1 MKSKKGDISDWIK
14 NPTLRVIYNTVAQ
27 ILYVARL
34 GLTFEGIGEQ
44 MLKFFETTGG
54 IVTLLFETLYY
65 LVRPPYRFRLF
76 LQQAA
81 VVGWQTIPLI
91 ATTLGFLGMIVMLEL
106 KFQLTRVLHNISLIP
121 GIAGLMFFREFGAT
135 VVMAMLAAKV
145 GAGFTAELGGM
156 KTTDQIDALELLGV
170 SPVHYLVAPRFAAC
184 MVMGMAL
191 SVIGL
196 FAAFMMGFL
205 ASLGTFNYQTYL
217 GTMNAYVGWPDFINL
232 ILKALALGWVVPI
245 TSCYYGLKTQ
255 GGARGVGE
263 ATTKAVVTGILI
275 IIILDFTISA
285 IADKLV
291 SAVLSFT

>member
-1 MKSKKGDISDWIK
+1 MSNWIKIK
-14 NPTLRVIYNTVAQ
+14 NPTLRVIVAALDQ
-27 ILYVARL
+27 VLYIARL
-34 GLTFEGIGEQ
+34 GLTFQNIGDN
-44 MLKFFETTGG
+44 LLIFLETVGG
-54 IVTLLFETLYY
+54 IAKLLVETLFH
-65 LVRPPYRFRLF
+65 LARPPYRFRLF
-76 LQQAA
+76 LQQAV

-91 ATTLGFLGMIVMLEL
+91 AAVLGFLGMIVMLEL

-145 GAGFTAELGGM
+145 GAGFTAEIGGM
-156 KTTDQIDALELLGV
+156 KTTDQVDALELLGV
-170 SPVHYLVAPRFAAC
+170 SPVHYLVVPRFVAC
-184 MVMGMAL
+184 MVMGLAL
-191 SVIGL
+191 AVIGL
-196 FAAFMMGFL
+196 FSAFLMGFL
-205 ASLGTFNYQTYL
+205 ASLSTFNYQTYI
-217 GTMNAYVGWPDFINL
+217 GTMNVYVGWPDFINL

-245 TSCYYGLKTQ
+245 TSCHYGLHCG

-263 ATTKAVVTGILI
+263 ATTKAVVTSILI